1 MKIFMELLVSFKI
14 FLLLICCVLR
24 NINMFVY
31 YGYILLIENL
41 LRYIIKVYR
50 LLNINFSRVSVY
62 NINKLWSFLLINV

>member
-1 MKIFMELLVSFKI
+1 MELLVSFKI

>member
-50 LLNINFSRVSVY
+50 LLNINFSRDSVY